1 MTRFFTPQMHSILLK
16 SNYFFNKLQSNVGFG
31 DVNNSHDMPESYS
44 RLRLSL
50 HTSFF
55 RHWREE

>member
-16 SNYFFNKLQSNVGFG
+16 SNYFFNKLQSNVGSETSIIRMTCQNPIRVYDF
-31 DVNNSHDMPESYS
+31 
-44 RLRLSL
+44 LF
-50 HTSFF
+50 SFF